1 MDEMVKIWVQN
12 LYNEEIDNATQA
24 ISNERLWLKGSTTVT
39 QQNAHM
45 ENIKRHEEYV
55 ETLEGLKESFILK
68 NGG

>member
-1 MDEMVKIWVQN
+1 MEEMVKIWVQN

-24 ISNERLWLKGSTTVT
+24 ISNERLWLKGSATATE
-39 QQNAHM
+39 QNSHM
-45 ENIKRHEEYV
+45 ENIRRYEEYI

>member
-1 MDEMVKIWVQN
+1 MDEFVKKWVKT

-24 ISNERLWLKGSTTVT
+24 ISNERLWLKGSATATE
-39 QQNAHM
+39 QNSHI
-45 ENIKRHEEYV
+45 ENIRRYEEYI

>member
-45 ENIKRHEEYV
+45 ENIKRYEEYI

>member
-1 MDEMVKIWVQN
+1 MDEMVKKWVQA

-24 ISNERLWLKGSTTVT
+24 ISNERLWLKGYSTAFE
-39 QQNAHM
+39 QKAHM
-45 ENIKRHEEYV
+45 GNIKRYEEYI

>member
-12 LYNEEIDNATQA
+12 LYNEEIDNALKA
-24 ISNERLWLKGSTTVT
+24 ISNERLWLKGSSTAKE
-39 QQNAHM
+39 QNSHM
-45 ENIKRHEEYV
+45 ENIRRYEEYI

>member
-24 ISNERLWLKGSTTVT
+24 ISNERLWLKGSTTVKE
-39 QQNAHM
+39 QNSHM
-45 ENIKRHEEYV
+45 ENIRRYEEYI

>member
-24 ISNERLWLKGSTTVT
+24 ISNERLWLKGSATATE
-39 QQNAHM
+39 QNSHM
-45 ENIKRHEEYV
+45 ENIRRYEEYI

>member
-12 LYNEEIDNATQA
+12 LYNEEIDNATKA
-24 ISNERLWLKGSTTVT
+24 ISNERLWLKGSTTT
-39 QQNAHM
+39 KEQNSHI
-45 ENIKRHEEYV
+45 ENIKRYEEYI

>member
-1 MDEMVKIWVQN
+1 MDEMVKKWVQA

-24 ISNERLWLKGSTTVT
+24 ISNERLWLKGCSTAFE
-39 QQNAHM
+39 QNSHI
-45 ENIKRHEEYV
+45 ENIRRYEEYI

>member
-45 ENIKRHEEYV
+45 ENIRRYEEYI

>member
-24 ISNERLWLKGSTTVT
+24 ILNERLWLKGSSTAME
-39 QQNAHM
+39 QNAHM
-45 ENIKRHEEYV
+45 ENIRRYKEYV